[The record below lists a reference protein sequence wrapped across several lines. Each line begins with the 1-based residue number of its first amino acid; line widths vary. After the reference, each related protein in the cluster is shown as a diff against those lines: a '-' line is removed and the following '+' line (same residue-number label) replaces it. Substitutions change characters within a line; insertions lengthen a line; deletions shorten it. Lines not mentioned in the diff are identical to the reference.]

1 MMYLVTGGSASG
13 KSVYAEKIA
22 MELDGKR
29 RYYIAAMKPSGEE
42 GRLRVEK
49 HRRMRDGNGFVTIE
63 CFTNLKHLTF
73 PDGGERERVIL
84 LECLSNLAANEQ
96 FDVGGSEEEIYG
108 RIVDGILCLQKQ
120 ANHIIIVTNEVF
132 SDGVDYDEATKS
144 YIRLLGKL
152 NVRLAGLADCVTEV
166 VFGIPVTI
174 KP

>member
-1 MMYLVTGGSASG
+1 M
-13 KSVYAEKIA
+13 
-22 MELDGKR
+22 
-29 RYYIAAMKPSGEE
+29 
-42 GRLRVEK
+42 
-49 HRRMRDGNGFVTIE
+49 
-63 CFTNLKHLTF
+63 
-73 PDGGERERVIL
+73 
-84 LECLSNLAANEQ
+84 
-96 FDVGGSEEEIYG
+96 
-108 RIVDGILCLQKQ
+108 QKQ